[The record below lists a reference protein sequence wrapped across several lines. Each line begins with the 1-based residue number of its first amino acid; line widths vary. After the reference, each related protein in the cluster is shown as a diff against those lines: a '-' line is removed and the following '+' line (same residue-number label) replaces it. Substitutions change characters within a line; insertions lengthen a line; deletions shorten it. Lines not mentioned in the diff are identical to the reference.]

1 MGTPDGS
8 PLGKATVYTDRYDPG
23 LLYAVERAPQR
34 ARLGLAPGADAR
46 LPFEGLDAWT
56 AWEAQ
61 WLDNDGR
68 PQAAVVR
75 FSVPAASP
83 AIVESKSVKLYFT
96 ALDDTRFASAE
107 AFRATVARDLC
118 GATASDVRVDLIDP
132 RDAAALARCA
142 PAGTSLDAL
151 PLAQAHAAP
160 DASQLRLAQ
169 GHADETLV
177 TERFRSVCPV
187 TGQPD
192 YASVAIAYRGRAIDA
207 AALRAYLVAFRHHP
221 GFHETCV
228 ERIFVDIERACAPRA
243 LAVSAR
249 FTRRG
254 GIDINPW
261 RRRGDVAILERPTLV
276 Q

>member
-8 PLGKATVYTDRYDPG
+8 PLGKATVYTARYDPG

-34 ARLGLAPGADAR
+34 ASLGLSSS
-46 LPFEGLDAWT
+46 LPFEGSDAWT

-61 WLDNDGR
+61 WLDTDGR

-75 FSVPAASP
+75 FSVPATSP

-96 ALDDTRFASAE
+96 ALDDTRFATAE
-107 AFRATVARDLC
+107 AFRATVARDL
-118 GATASDVRVDLIDP
+118 GNATGSRVRVDLVDP
-132 RDAAALARCA
+132 RDAAALARGA
-142 PAGTSLDAL
+142 PAGTSLDVL
-151 PLAQAHAAP
+151 PLAQAYAAP
-160 DASQLRLAQ
+160 SAAQLRLAQ

-192 YASVAIAYRGRAIDA
+192 YASIAIAYRGHAIDA

-228 ERIFVDIERACAPRA
+228 ERIFVDVERTCAPEA

-254 GIDINPW
+254 GIDISPW

>member
-1 MGTPDGS
+1 MGTPAGS
-8 PLGKATVYTDRYDPG
+8 PLGKATVYTDRYDPA

-34 ARLGLAPGADAR
+34 ASLGLPPGPAG
-46 LPFEGLDAWT
+46 LPFEGADAWT

-61 WLDNDGR
+61 WLDADGA

-75 FSVPAASP
+75 FTVPATSP

-107 AFRATVARDLC
+107 AFRATVARDL
-118 GATASDVRVDLIDP
+118 GTATGSDVAVELVDP
-132 RDAAALARCA
+132 RDATALARMA
-142 PAGTSLDAL
+142 PEGRSLDAL
-151 PLAQAHAAP
+151 PLAHTFAAP
-160 DASQLRLAQ
+160 DVSQLALAH
-169 GHADETLV
+169 GDADETLV
-177 TERFRSVCPV
+177 TGRFRSVCPV

-228 ERIFVDIERACAPRA
+228 ERIFADVLAACAPAA
-243 LAVSAR
+243 LGVSAR

>member
-1 MGTPDGS
+1 MGTPADS
-8 PLGKATVYTDRYDPG
+8 PLGKATVYTDRYDPA

-34 ARLGLAPGADAR
+34 AALGLMSP
-46 LPFEGLDAWT
+46 LPFEGVDAWT

-61 WLDNDGR
+61 WLDADGA

-75 FSVPAASP
+75 FRVPATSP
-83 AIVESKSVKLYFT
+83 SIVESKSVKLYFT

-107 AFRATVARDLC
+107 AFRATVARDLGNAT
-118 GATASDVRVDLIDP
+118 GAGVEVVLVDP
-132 RDAAALARCA
+132 RDATALARGA
-142 PAGTSLDAL
+142 PGGRSVDTL
-151 PLAQAHAAP
+151 PLAHAFAAP
-160 DASQLRLAQ
+160 DSAQLALGR

-228 ERIFVDIERACAPRA
+228 ERIFVDVERACAPQA

-261 RRRGDVAILERPTLV
+261 RRRGDVAILERATLV